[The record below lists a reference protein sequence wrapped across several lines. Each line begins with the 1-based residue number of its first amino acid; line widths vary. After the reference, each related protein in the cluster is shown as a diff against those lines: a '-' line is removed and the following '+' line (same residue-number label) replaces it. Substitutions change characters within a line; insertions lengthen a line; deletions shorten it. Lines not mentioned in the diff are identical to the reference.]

1 MRNDNMTEQTANEFD
16 IFAIHILL
24 KCTSLDEVIVGYF
37 FGKKNASLEYTFYNF
52 PASVQKRLP
61 VINDNPH
68 LNFKEELTNCSNQL
82 IPDYPEI
89 VERSAKLMEYLNIQF
104 RKIGGLERFSKR
116 LSYLSQ
122 LDEKDEISMELLGL
136 FDNWVE
142 KKELQFSS
150 EFFSSEDY
158 SKKVLESAE
167 VFPEKDNFTNY
178 FELTKMPEFYPLIDP
193 IQGIS
198 IDTFEVGMPL
208 KITILS
214 YPNEEIEKQIKDHYQ
229 DHIDLKEDYLK
240 TIEADIVSK
249 ELLTGKN
256 DTYVLVKVRLLD
268 EICAYSII
276 LKSLKLN
283 RNLTIKH
290 NLLPPIKEEEDNIPT
305 GEERVFPGKIK
316 RETKVMTTLKEKAR
330 FKFADLILMLIIL
343 GGSIALI
350 ALVIDLLS
358 KK

>member
-1 MRNDNMTEQTANEFD
+1 MSDQIINEFD
-16 IFAIHILL
+16 IFAIHINL

-37 FGKKNASLEYTFYNF
+37 FGKKNANLEFTFYNF

-61 VINDNPH
+61 NIYDNPH
-68 LNFKEELTNCSNQL
+68 LNFKEELNEISNKI
-82 IPDYPEI
+82 IPDHPEI
-89 VERSAKLMEYLNIQF
+89 VERSSKLMEYLNLQF
-104 RKIGGLERFSKR
+104 QKIGGLERFSKR

-122 LDEKDEISMELLGL
+122 LNEKDEISMELLGL

-142 KKELQFSS
+142 KKELQFAV
-150 EFFSSEDY
+150 EYFSAEDY

-167 VFPEKDNFTNY
+167 FFPEKDNFTNY
-178 FELTKMPEFYPLIDP
+178 LELTRMPEFYPLIDP
-193 IQGIS
+193 IQGIT
-198 IDTFEVGMPL
+198 IDAFEVGMPL

-214 YPNEEIEKQIKDHYQ
+214 YPNEETEHKVKEYYKEHV
-229 DHIDLKEDYLK
+229 DLKEGYLK
-240 TIEADIVSK
+240 TIEADIISK

-268 EICAYSII
+268 DISAYSIM

-283 RNLTIKH
+283 RNESLKH
-290 NLLPPIKEEEDNIPT
+290 NILPPIKEEEDNIPS
-305 GEERVFPGKIK
+305 GEQRVFHNRLKKETNVIK
-316 RETKVMTTLKEKAR
+316 QLKEKAK
-330 FKFADLILMLIIL
+330 FKFADLMLVLIIL

-350 ALVIDLLS
+350 ALLIDLMS